1 MLNYTSHS
9 QGEIRT
15 HVAYRLQR
23 LIIPSFSLGFPVTRD
38 TIQIVPIRT
47 DSCAMSCEDVYSTYY
62 NNTTYSFIHR
72 RSPRRK
78 HQHEPDSY

>member
-38 TIQIVPIRT
+38 TIQIVPT

-62 NNTTYSFIHR
+62 NNTNIFIYS
-72 RSPRRK
+72 SPLAAEK
-78 HQHEPDSY
+78 TSA